1 MRALGWYNLYQKRRI
16 EEAGEA
22 TAAPQALDKSV
33 TEFRASAKAFTDSYA
48 ALKAKFEA
56 LTAVVGP
63 KEDWPVSQDMKKL
76 GEFFEKDL
84 SRDFQS
90 GRF

>member
-1 MRALGWYNLYQKRRI
+1 MRALGWHNLYARRRV

-22 TAAPQALDKSV
+22 TAAPQKLDKSV
-33 TEFRASAKAFTDSYA
+33 TEFKTSAKAFMDAYA
-48 ALKAKFEA
+48 DLRMKFEG

-63 KEDWPVSQDMKKL
+63 QQDWPVSQDMKKL
-76 GEFFEKDL
+76 GEFFDKGL